1 MNDDC
6 KNKRSWYRRRAEG
19 RRGKIISARLG
30 SAWHVCFRRTKYSRA
45 ETTLL
50 MISKQR

>member
-19 RRGKIISARLG
+19 RRGEIISARLG
-30 SAWHVCFRRTKYSRA
+30 SAWHVSVLDEQSIA
-45 ETTLL
+45 VL
-50 MISKQR
+50 KQLY